1 MAGSPAARSRAAARW
16 QRDPTMNDLPTPG
29 LTRRNTVDPV
39 TLEVLRNALEA
50 TADEM
55 GAVLKRT
62 SFSPNIKERMDASCA
77 VFDAQAQLVAQ
88 AEHVPVHLGSMLRSV
103 EKTVAA
109 AGGLDDGDVVIVND
123 PFTNG
128 SHLPDITV
136 VAPVFTEGRHI
147 AYVATRA
154 HHADVGGMEPGSM
167 PGNSHEIY
175 QEGLVIPAVKLYRGG
190 ELQDDVMRLILANV
204 RTPEERRGD
213 LNAQLAS
220 LRIGERRIREL
231 AQRYGADLVTAGFE
245 AILDYTERRM
255 RRRLAEFPPGTYRGE
270 DFLDDDG
277 SSDEP
282 VRIALAITVTPEK
295 LVLDFAGSSPQRPG
309 NINAVAPMTY
319 SASFFA
325 IKLLTDPEIPVNAGT
340 FRNLELKIPEGSVL
354 AARHPAATCAGNTE
368 TTQRIAD
375 TVLKVCAQF
384 APDRVP
390 AASQG
395 TMNTIAVGGNDP
407 RAKTPGGRPYSY
419 IETIGGGQGG
429 RPMGPGDDG
438 IQCNMT
444 NTMNTPVEALE
455 ITYPLRVERY
465 ELREGSAGAGKHRGG
480 NGLVRAIRSLGHTAR
495 VSLQCERRRFAP
507 YGLQGGADAKP
518 GHNYVVQ
525 GNGQIR
531 DEPGK
536 ASLSLA
542 PDEIIVVE
550 TPGGGGW
557 GPPAANSRTA
567 D

>member
-1 MAGSPAARSRAAARW
+1 
-16 QRDPTMNDLPTPG
+16 MNDAPAPG
-29 LTRRNTVDPV
+29 VTRRNAPNPLVDPI
-39 TLEVLRNALEA
+39 TLEVLRNALESI
-50 TADEM
+50 ADEI

-77 VFDAQAQLVAQ
+77 IFDAQAQLVAQ

-103 EKTVAA
+103 EATVAA
-109 AGGLDDGDVVIVND
+109 VGAIEDGDVVIVND
-123 PFTNG
+123 PFING

-136 VAPVFTEGRHI
+136 VAPVFVPTDQGARHI

-167 PGNSHEIY
+167 PGNSREIY
-175 QEGLVIPAVKLYRGG
+175 QEGLVIPAVRLYRRG
-190 ELQDDVMRLILANV
+190 ELQNDVMRMILANV

-220 LRIGERRIREL
+220 LRVGEQRIREL
-231 AQRYGADLVTAGFE
+231 AGRYGVALVTAGFD
-245 AILDYTERRM
+245 AILDYAERRM
-255 RRRLAEFPPGTYRGE
+255 RRRLAEFLAGIYRGE

-277 SSDEP
+277 NSDEP
-282 VRIALAITVTPEK
+282 VRVSLAITVSSDR

-340 FRNLELKIPEGSVL
+340 FRNVELRIPEGSFL
-354 AARHPAATCAGNTE
+354 AARPPAATCAGNTE
-368 TTQRIAD
+368 TTQRVAD

-407 RAKTPGGRPYSY
+407 RDGRPYSY

-465 ELREGSAGAGKHRGG
+465 ELREGSAGLGKHRGG

-507 YGLQGGADAKP
+507 YGLHGGADGKP
-518 GHNYVVQ
+518 GRNYVLQSDGAV
-525 GNGQIR
+525 R

-536 ASLSLA
+536 ASLSLGR
-542 PDEIIVVE
+542 DEIIVVE

-557 GPPAANSRTA
+557 GAA
-567 D
+567 

>member
-1 MAGSPAARSRAAARW
+1 
-16 QRDPTMNDLPTPG
+16 MNDLPTPG

-109 AGGLDDGDVVIVND
+109 AGGLEDGDVVIVND

-136 VAPVFTEGRHI
+136 VAPVFAEGRHI

-282 VRIALAITVTPEK
+282 VRIALAITITPEK

-340 FRNLELKIPEGSVL
+340 FRNLELKIPEGNVL

-480 NGLVRAIRSLGHTAR
+480 NGLVRAIRSLDHTAR

-507 YGLQGGADAKP
+507 YGLKGGADAKP

-525 GNGQIR
+525 GNGQVR

-536 ASLSLA
+536 ASLSLR

-557 GPPAANSRTA
+557 GRPAADTSAGDR
-567 D
+567 

>member
-1 MAGSPAARSRAAARW
+1 
-16 QRDPTMNDLPTPG
+16 MNDIA
-29 LTRRNTVDPV
+29 RRNTPNPLVDPV
-39 TLEVLRNALEA
+39 TLEVLRNALES

-77 VFDAQAQLVAQ
+77 VFDARAQLVAQ

-136 VAPVFTEGRHI
+136 VAPVYAEGRHI

-175 QEGLVIPAVKLYRGG
+175 QEGLVIPAVKLYRRG

-220 LRIGERRIREL
+220 LHIGERRIREL
-231 AQRYGADLVTAGFE
+231 AARYGADLVAAGFE
-245 AILDYTERRM
+245 AILDYAERRM
-255 RRRLAEFPPGTYRGE
+255 RRRLAELPPGTYRGE

-282 VRIALAITVTPEK
+282 VRIALAIAVTPQK

-325 IKLLTDPEIPVNAGT
+325 IKVLTDPEIPVNAGT

-395 TMNTIAVGGNDP
+395 TMNTIAVGGTDP
-407 RAKTPGGRPYSY
+407 RAKEIPGGRPYSY

-465 ELREGSAGAGKHRGG
+465 ELREGSAGGGKHRGG
-480 NGLVRAIRSLGHTAR
+480 NGLVRAIRSLDHTAR
-495 VSLQCERRRFAP
+495 VSLQCERRRLAP
-507 YGLQGGADAKP
+507 YGLQGGADGKP
-518 GHNYVVQ
+518 GHNYVVTKD
-525 GNGQIR
+525 GAIR

-542 PDEIIVVE
+542 PGEIVVVE

-557 GPPAANSRTA
+557 GAP
-567 D
+567 

>member
-1 MAGSPAARSRAAARW
+1 
-16 QRDPTMNDLPTPG
+16 MNDRASQG
-29 LTRRNTVDPV
+29 LTRRNTPNPLPNSLIDPV

-77 VFDAQAQLVAQ
+77 VFDAKAQLVAQ

-103 EKTVAA
+103 EATVAA
-109 AGGLDDGDVVIVND
+109 VGAVEDGDVVIVND

-128 SHLPDITV
+128 SHLPDITL
-136 VAPVFTEGRHI
+136 VAPVFAPKDQGGIHI

-175 QEGLVIPAVKLYRGG
+175 QEGLVIPAVKLYRRG
-190 ELQDDVMRLILANV
+190 EVQDDVMRLILANV
-204 RTPEERRGD
+204 RTPDERRGD

-231 AQRYGADLVTAGFE
+231 AQRYGVDLVTAGFE

-255 RRRLAEFPPGTYRGE
+255 RRRLADFPPGTYRGE

-277 SSDEP
+277 NTDEP
-282 VRIALAITVTPEK
+282 VRVNLAITVSPER

-325 IKLLTDPEIPVNAGT
+325 IKVLTDPEIPVNAGT
-340 FRNLELKIPEGSVL
+340 FRNVELRIPEGSFL
-354 AARHPAATCAGNTE
+354 AARPPAAVCAGNTE

-407 RAKTPGGRPYSY
+407 RDGRPYSY

-465 ELREGSAGAGKHRGG
+465 ELREGSAGTGKHRGG

-507 YGLQGGADAKP
+507 YGLHGGADGKP
-518 GHNYVVQ
+518 GRNYVVQ
-525 GNGQIR
+525 KDAAVR

-557 GPPAANSRTA
+557 GAA
-567 D
+567 

>member
-1 MAGSPAARSRAAARW
+1 
-16 QRDPTMNDLPTPG
+16 MNDIA
-29 LTRRNTVDPV
+29 RRNTPNPLVDPV
-39 TLEVLRNALEA
+39 TLEVLRNALES

-77 VFDAQAQLVAQ
+77 VFDARAQLVAQ

-136 VAPVFTEGRHI
+136 VAPVYAEGRHI

-175 QEGLVIPAVKLYRGG
+175 QEGLVIPAVKLYRRG

-220 LRIGERRIREL
+220 LHIGERRIREL
-231 AQRYGADLVTAGFE
+231 AARYGADLVAAGFE

-282 VRIALAITVTPEK
+282 VRIALAIAVTPQK

-325 IKLLTDPEIPVNAGT
+325 IKVLTDPEIPVNAGT

-395 TMNTIAVGGNDP
+395 TMNTIAVGGTDP
-407 RAKTPGGRPYSY
+407 RAKEIPGGRPYSY

-465 ELREGSAGAGKHRGG
+465 ELREGSAGGGKHRGG
-480 NGLVRAIRSLGHTAR
+480 NGLVRAIRSLDHTAR
-495 VSLQCERRRFAP
+495 VSLQCERRRLAP
-507 YGLQGGADAKP
+507 YGLQGGADGKP
-518 GHNYVVQ
+518 GHNYVVTKD
-525 GNGQIR
+525 GAIR

-542 PDEIIVVE
+542 PGEIVVVE

-557 GPPAANSRTA
+557 GAP
-567 D
+567 

>member
-1 MAGSPAARSRAAARW
+1 
-16 QRDPTMNDLPTPG
+16 MNDIAM
-29 LTRRNTVDPV
+29 RNTVDPI
-39 TLEVLRNALEA
+39 TLEVLRNGLESI
-50 TADEM
+50 ADEM

-77 VFDAQAQLVAQ
+77 IFDAEAQLVAQ
-88 AEHVPVHLGSMLRSV
+88 AEHVPVHLGSMMRAVSA
-103 EKTVAA
+103 TVAA
-109 AGGLDDGDVVIVND
+109 AGSAEDGDVIIVND
-123 PFTNG
+123 PFTGG

-136 VAPVFTEGRHI
+136 VAPVYVDDAGTRRHL

-167 PGNSHEIY
+167 PGNSREVF
-175 QEGLVIPAVKLYRGG
+175 QEGLVIPAVKLYRRG
-190 ELQDDVMRLILANV
+190 ELVEDVERLILANV
-204 RTPEERRGD
+204 RTADERRGD

-220 LRIGERRIREL
+220 LRVGQ
-231 AQRYGADLVTAGFE
+231 QRLVEMAARHGADLVTAGLG
-245 AILDYTERRM
+245 AILDYAERRM
-255 RRRLAEFPPGTYRGE
+255 RRRLAEFPTGTYYGE

-277 SSDEP
+277 TDDEP
-282 VRIALAITVTPEK
+282 VRVNLAVTVSPDK
-295 LVLDFAGSSPQRPG
+295 LILDYSGSSPQRRG

-325 IKLLTDPEIPVNAGT
+325 IKVLTDPEIPVNAGT
-340 FRNLELKIPEGSVL
+340 FRPVELRIPEGSFL
-354 AARHPAATCAGNTE
+354 AARTPAATCAGNTE
-368 TTQRIAD
+368 TTQRVAD

-384 APDRVP
+384 APDRVA

-395 TMNTIAVGGNDP
+395 TMNTIAIGGRDP
-407 RAKTPGGRPYSY
+407 RSTTPGGKAYTY

-465 ELREGSAGAGKHRGG
+465 ELRHGSSGAGKNRGG
-480 NGLVRAIRSLGHTAR
+480 NGLVRAIRILDHEAR

-507 YGLQGGADAKP
+507 YGLHGGSDGKP
-518 GHNYVVQ
+518 GHNYVLRHD
-525 GNGQIR
+525 GHT
-531 DEPGK
+531 DEARGK
-536 ASLSLA
+536 ESLTLAS
-542 PDEIIVVE
+542 DDVIVVE

-557 GPPAANSRTA
+557 GAA
-567 D
+567 

>member
-1 MAGSPAARSRAAARW
+1 
-16 QRDPTMNDLPTPG
+16 MNDLPTPG

>member
-1 MAGSPAARSRAAARW
+1 
-16 QRDPTMNDLPTPG
+16 MNDAAP
-29 LTRRNTVDPV
+29 RNTIDPI

-50 TADEM
+50 IADEM

-77 VFDAQAQLVAQ
+77 IFDAAAQLVAQ
-88 AEHVPVHLGSMLRSV
+88 AEHVPVHLGSMLRAVSATIAKVGDV
-103 EKTVAA
+103 EE
-109 AGGLDDGDVVIVND
+109 GDVVIVND
-123 PFTNG
+123 PFTGG

-136 VAPVFTEGRHI
+136 VAPVHAAGRHI
-147 AYVATRA
+147 GYVATRA

-167 PGNSHEIY
+167 PGKSREMF
-175 QEGLVIPAVKLYRGG
+175 QEGIVIPAVKLYRRGR
-190 ELQDDVMRLILANV
+190 LQDDVLRLILANV
-204 RTPEERRGD
+204 RTPEERKGD
-213 LNAQLAS
+213 LNAQLAA
-220 LRIGERRIREL
+220 LRVGEQRLVEL
-231 AQRYGADLVTAGFE
+231 AHRYGADLVVAGFD
-245 AILDYTERRM
+245 AILDYAERRM
-255 RRRLAEFPPGTYRGE
+255 RARLAEFPAGTYRGE

-277 SSDEP
+277 WSDEP
-282 VRIALAITVTPEK
+282 VRVALAITVSPDG
-295 LVLDFAGSSPQRPG
+295 LVLDYAGSSPQRLG

-340 FRNLELKIPEGSVL
+340 FRNVKLRIPEGSFL
-354 AARHPAATCAGNTE
+354 ASRPPAATCAGNTE

-375 TVLKVCAQF
+375 TVLKVAAQF

-395 TMNTIAVGGNDP
+395 TMNSVVIGGHDT
-407 RAKTPGGRPYSY
+407 RAGDVPGGRPYSY
-419 IETIGGGQGG
+419 YETIGGGQGG

-465 ELREGSAGAGKHRGG
+465 ELREGSAGAGRHRGG
-480 NGLVRAIRSLGHTAR
+480 NGLVRAIRALDHEAR

-507 YGLQGGADAKP
+507 YGLNGGGDGKP
-518 GHNYVVQ
+518 GRNAVIRNDDSVVE
-525 GNGQIR
+525 
-531 DEPGK
+531 EPGK

-542 PDEIIVVE
+542 PGEVIVVE

-557 GPPAANSRTA
+557 GAVG
-567 D
+567 